1 MLINLTI
8 AVNIRLL
15 RKAQGLSVDQACKA
29 AGIRRGSWIRLEAA
43 QGNPTLGTLVAVAYT
58 LNTPVTGLI
67 QANEEPPAIPPH
79 Q

>member
-1 MLINLTI
+1 MLTNLTI

-43 QGNPTLGTLVAVAYT
+43 QGNPTLATLVAVAYT
-58 LNTPVTGLI
+58 LNTPLTGLI
-67 QANEEPPAIPPH
+67 QANESRKFI
-79 Q
+79 